1 MNQALA
7 HPAFRPQDIIVFM
20 IGGTTYEEARVV
32 SLLNQENVG
41 NNTSLNPGTRI
52 LLGGTSVHN
61 SSSYIS
67 MIQAAIANF
76 PSNFTQPPADVG
88 GTSASG
94 SAPTLNV
101 QLGGLNLSVG
111 GAAGTGIYRSAG
123 DGVGLQADGLRDG
136 MKNLFGKV
144 KQGVESIGLP

>member
-1 MNQALA
+1 
-7 HPAFRPQDIIVFM
+7 M

-32 SLLNQENVG
+32 ALLNQELAGTNS
-41 NNTSLNPGTRI
+41 TTNPGTRI

-61 SSSYIS
+61 SSSYLAS
-67 MIQAAIANF
+67 IQHSLSKF
-76 PSNFTQPPADVG
+76 PSNFTQAPISESG
-88 GTSASG
+88 GAGPS
-94 SAPTLNV
+94 LNV

-111 GAAGTGIYRSAG
+111 GAAGTGLYRG
-123 DGVGLQADGLRDG
+123 TGEGVGLQTDGIRDG